1 MDLRSTLEAELV
13 RLDDP
18 LDDGM
23 RENYIV
29 QGLDGKVAL
38 LYH

>member
-13 RLDDP
+13 RLDP